1 VTQGSGFRR
10 YIEQALRIK
19 LFMPHIIVKLY
30 AGKSEQQKKELTE
43 KIVKSVVEA
52 TECKETAVSV
62 AIEEFEPQ
70 DWAEKVY
77 RPDILDNQVN
87 LSKKPGYN
95 PFAQK
100 AEAKTQEETPRLMGH
115 VRASAA
121 LAAEEDSSGMFNP
134 MAWLDLELEDNPDSF
149 DPFFDTPWHGLSG
162 QEQGE
167 RMMAVR
173 RML

>member
-1 VTQGSGFRR
+1 
-10 YIEQALRIK
+10 
-19 LFMPHIIVKLY
+19 MPHIIVKLY
-30 AGKSEQQKKELTE
+30 AGRSEQLKKELTE

-52 TECKETAVSV
+52 TECKEAAVSV

-77 RPDILDNQVN
+77 RPDILDNQAN

-100 AEAKTQEETPRLMGH
+100 AEDKPQEETPSLMEY

-121 LAAEEDSSGMFNP
+121 LADEEDSGGMFNP

-149 DPFFDTPWHGLSG
+149 DPFFDTPWHGLSD
-162 QEQGE
+162 QEKEE
-167 RMMAVR
+167 RMMVVR
-173 RML
+173 RVL

>member
-1 VTQGSGFRR
+1 
-10 YIEQALRIK
+10 
-19 LFMPHIIVKLY
+19 MPHIIVKLY

-43 KIVKSVVEA
+43 KIVKSVVDV

-77 RPDILDNQVN
+77 RPDILDNQAN

-100 AEAKTQEETPRLMGH
+100 AEDKIAEDKIQEETPSLMEY
-115 VRASAA
+115 VRTSAA

-149 DPFFDTPWHGLSG
+149 DPFFDTPWHGLSD
-162 QEQGE
+162 QEKGE

-173 RML
+173 RIL